1 MSDHSE
7 LKRLADE
14 AIIFSGINGE
24 TSYAQELFAQAASP
38 EAALALI
45 AEVTG
50 LHAQHGRD
58 SAELRNLC
66 QERDDARKERDQLK
80 AEVEALR
87 KDAERYRWLVLH
99 AEEIYVEPPGSRGVN
114 IYVDSFQ
121 AKRDSSIKE
130 SMDVEIDGLMA
141 KASTP

>member
-1 MSDHSE
+1 MKIGIPVKCQNGHTAVWIVE
-7 LKRLADE
+7 
-14 AIIFSGINGE
+14 ISGLEHHHKGV
-24 TSYAQELFAQAASP
+24 P
-38 EAALALI
+38 EADKCKCPKHDF
-45 AEVTG
+45 G
-50 LHAQHGRD
+50 MGY
-58 SAELRNLC
+58 SAYDKPFVIG
-66 QERDDARKERDQLK
+66 DDV
-80 AEVEALR
+80 VEALR

-99 AEEIYVEPPGSRGVN
+99 AEEIYVEPPGSIGVN